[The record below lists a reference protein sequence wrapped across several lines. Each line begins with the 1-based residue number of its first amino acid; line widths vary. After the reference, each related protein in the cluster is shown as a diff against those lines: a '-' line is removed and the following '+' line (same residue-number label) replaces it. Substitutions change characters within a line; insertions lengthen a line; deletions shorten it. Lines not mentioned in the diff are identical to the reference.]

1 MGFPRTVACAHRV
14 VHRSERAIVP
24 AGGEAGPH
32 GTEKGDDDRYRAL
45 VEEIPAIVYIWSV
58 VGGLDESIEEYISPQ
73 VTEFLGYAPDEWTSN
88 PHLWIDL
95 LHPDDRDEV
104 LDETTRSVDAGEG
117 FRLEYRMIARNGEV
131 VWLHDVANV
140 LTLDQAGHATRYAG
154 VQFDITDR
162 KRSEH
167 AQRRNPGLMGVA
179 VGGGD
184 PEHRPAAEAL
194 DPLSEREH
202 EVAELLALGHTNAE
216 IAAILRLSVRTIEH
230 HRARVFRKLGVRS
243 RAGLVQ
249 ELRGARPS
257 GPIAE

>member
-1 MGFPRTVACAHRV
+1 LDRLRPGRSLRPSSQ
-14 VHRSERAIVP
+14 HRSERAIAP
-24 AGGEAGPH
+24 AGDEAGPRE
-32 GTEKGDDDRYRAL
+32 TAEREERFRAL
-45 VEEIPAIVYIWSV
+45 VEQLPAIVYIWSV
-58 VGGLDESIEEYISPQ
+58 AGGLDESIEEYVSPQ

-95 LHPDDRDEV
+95 LHPDDREEV
-104 LDETTRSVDAGEG
+104 LDETARSVDAGEG
-117 FRLEYRMIARNGEV
+117 FRLEYRMIARNGDV

-140 LTLDQAGHATRYAG
+140 LTRDEAGHATRYAG

-162 KRSEH
+162 KHSEH
-167 AQRRNPGLMGVA
+167 AQRRSRDVTA
-179 VGGGD
+179 GGD
-184 PEHRPAAEAL
+184 QAERRSAAEAF

-216 IAAILRLSVRTIEH
+216 IAAILQLSVRTIEH

-249 ELRGARPS
+249 TLRRAAPPTTEG
-257 GPIAE
+257 